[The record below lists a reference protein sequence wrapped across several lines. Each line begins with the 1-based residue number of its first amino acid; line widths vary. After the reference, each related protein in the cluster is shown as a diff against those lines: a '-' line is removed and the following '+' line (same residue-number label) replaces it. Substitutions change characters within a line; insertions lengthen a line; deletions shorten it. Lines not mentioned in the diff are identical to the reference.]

1 MVCAQLLEFGHTVSH
16 TAGRAR
22 VILITRWTLSVSP
35 VCGSFAFAELA
46 AVADKHTFGITLL
59 SKGHIPME
67 LAEIRTLLAT
77 WAAEK
82 PLINRL
88 WLFGSRVR
96 GENRHNSD
104 LDVAIELDMSST
116 KGIDESG
123 GVATW
128 AFDSTMWKSE
138 LEGLL
143 SLTLDLQRYKTGETN
158 VIHAG
163 LDHSSI
169 LVHEKK
175 RL

>member
-1 MVCAQLLEFGHTVSH
+1 MQLV
-16 TAGRAR
+16 
-22 VILITRWTLSVSP
+22 
-35 VCGSFAFAELA
+35 
-46 AVADKHTFGITLL
+46 
-59 SKGHIPME
+59 
-67 LAEIRTLLAT
+67 EIRTLLAA

-104 LDVAIELDMSST
+104 VDVAIELDMSAT

-128 AFDSTMWKSE
+128 TFDTTMWKPE

-143 SLTLDLQRYKTGETN
+143 SLAVDLQRYKTGETN
-158 VIHAG
+158 VIQAG

-169 LVHEKK
+169 LVYEKQ
-175 RL
+175 RQ